1 MGAGRRQHHAREQ
14 AMRDANAEANRQRAM
29 MEQQQK
35 AMEEQLKLQRE
46 AMMKQTEA
54 MREAMAPDI
63 RKTTGATLGAQNLGV
78 RSSRSR
84 RQATA
89 ATVGRGISSLRIPLN
104 IGGDTGTGLN
114 IG

>member
-1 MGAGRRQHHAREQ
+1 MGSQRRQHHRREQ

-29 MEQQQK
+29 MEQQQR
-35 AMEEQLKLQRE
+35 AMEEQLKIQRE

-63 RKTTGATLGAQNLGV
+63 RRTTGATLGAQNLGV
-78 RSSRSR
+78 RSSRKR
-84 RQATA
+84 RTATA
-89 ATVGRGISSLRIPLN
+89 AAVGKGISSLRIPLN
-104 IGGDTGTGLN
+104 IGGTGGGLN

>member
-1 MGAGRRQHHAREQ
+1 MGAGRRQHHRREQ

-46 AMMKQTEA
+46 AMMKQTQA
-54 MREAMAPDI
+54 MREAMAPDV
-63 RKTTGATLGAQNLGV
+63 RRTTGATVGAQNVGV
-78 RSSRSR
+78 RTSRSR
-84 RQATA
+84 RQT
-89 ATVGRGISSLRIPLN
+89 TSNIGRGISSLRIPLN
-104 IGGDTGTGLN
+104 IGGDTGSGLN